1 MFGKKQP
8 ATPKTPWTV
17 QVLTRDYLVEGSTD
31 GDDPTGPWFVTV
43 QAEDLAMATLTLTQP
58 NFQPTAGVSGTLRP
72 ASKWVLPSTAEFVAV
87 IPRDP
92 GSTAYALK
100 HRGPHGATLAAEV
113 LVGQFAIRGTLL
125 SPDNDLDILAG
136 YQTFGMQDVVIDCL
150 APGARLTNFAAP
162 YLVVRTLLLQG
173 ILLNS

>member
-1 MFGKKQP
+1 MFGKKP
-8 ATPKTPWTV
+8 AAPKTPWTV
-17 QVLTRDYLVEGSTD
+17 QVLTRDYLVEGQTD

-43 QAEDLAMATLTLTQP
+43 QAKDLAMATLTLSPFTL
-58 NFQPTAGVSGTLRP
+58 QPTAGVGGPQRP
-72 ASKWVLPSTAEFVAV
+72 ASHWVLPSTAEFVAV

-100 HRGPHGATLAAEV
+100 HRGPHGASIPAEV
-113 LVGQFAIRGTLL
+113 LVGQYALRGGVL
-125 SPDNDLDILAG
+125 SPDSDLDILSG

-162 YLVVRTLLLQG
+162 YLVVRTLLLQA
-173 ILLNS
+173 ILLA